1 MKRHVSLFLSLLTVM
16 SLLGGLLAFPAV
28 FAAEEPDPLAGFD
41 DLPDDPF
48 SGNYSEFEGKDGSK
62 TLVYDNG
69 SVMTQYKDGSTSSVD
84 YKGNLYST
92 APDGSCTVRTKGG
105 SSATEHAD
113 GRKSWT
119 TPDGKT
125 TTVNSDGSSSE
136 TFSNGLTKEY
146 DTEGGLVGIGFADG
160 KERIGTDEHG
170 DYKDGR
176 IKGPNGASMEVSDG
190 GNSIK
195 ITTPD
200 GTRYEYT
207 STGIADSEGG
217 RREITTITK
226 PDGTS
231 STVTETSHVNRDENG
246 RTTGS
251 TESTVKEILADGN
264 KYQSE
269 YITEYDPNGN
279 PVYNPQNVT
288 QFTGS
293 DGSTY
298 WTDNNSKAVEYR
310 DPNTGERF
318 CLDAKGNIVDYAG
331 DDVNVKAVYDTD
343 GNVVSSEWNWKDGA
357 KYTVSGGTG
366 VFVTPDGK
374 TYTTDGKGNVF
385 ENGRQI
391 KKDGKWIGGT
401 KGSFSS
407 DANDSKV
414 ENPLSDYYTDDYK
427 VEVTTGGYVS
437 DPKFSQY
444 WSVNTFNIYVTEIE
458 TDDSAA
464 NGSGTVLIEY
474 PALIPSGGIGVNVCG
489 RMEDMSGWPAK
500 KVNDIVSLYSSQKSF
515 DGTGTLPERGAA
527 YAYDYYGDQ
536 YLEVIYDSYLPV
548 NNVPNVYI
556 EYSLGFEFS
565 VDTTI
570 EDALKQ
576 IEPYDDAAKKVRYS
590 VEWDCRI
597 LKKPKDAKKDGKEE
611 EETIP
616 RGFVDPVGYFAL
628 SAGTTNTELQNM
640 MYTVDEYYLVPVN
653 LNTYGS
659 YIYDIARNG
668 DISFE
673 PSSVAVNGKTKYNIH
688 GSASGPNG
696 TDTIELTLT
705 NFGRRGS
712 FYKIQ
717 ADVSGSETVT
727 DGDDIR
733 QNEFDKWW
741 SSSWNMDNGAPNTS
755 ITFTTL
761 LTDDGGKEYPSK
773 YMATITF
780 RIAGIKPTK
789 RSEAY
794 LAEHDIKSI
803 APTEGGDDGLP
814 ETVGGIVAVSL
825 LTALI
830 GGAAGA
836 VVSAA
841 GGVAGAAA
849 GAVAET
855 AGEVVGEAAGT
866 GFDLGPHIR
875 MDEDGDLNVKDPA
888 TGEERLYKDNGDGTY
903 TNPLTGAT
911 YTPAELKDS
920 LESREENAELI
931 RQDEA
936 VREAAVA
943 EQAEENKKVSF
954 YDAEARAEREAAEK
968 EAAHDL
974 YKEKMYFKHGVE
986 EGDDKGVKRDIL
998 EHANEEYQEQAK
1010 YEARAEY
1017 ANAGYETAKQTK
1029 QAADVAIDVMAEID
1043 KTGMGKVVKDGYAV
1057 ASSAAGNAGEVMA
1070 GEKSVGA
1077 ALAQT
1082 VVDSAAELAK
1092 NHTDSVAGKYAAN
1105 IFGDSAKEMSKEA
1118 LKGGSLEDIRK
1129 AGEKGAISGA
1139 VNATVDVAFDGAG
1152 ELASSA
1158 MKDGEKVIGKVL
1170 GEEITKETAAD
1181 AAKTLTN
1188 DVVKNAL
1195 GDDDD

>member
-1 MKRHVSLFLSLLTVM
+1 MKRHVSLFFSLLTVM
-16 SLLGGLLAFPAV
+16 SLLCGLLAFPAA

-125 TTVNSDGSSSE
+125 TTVNPDGSSSE

-251 TESTVKEILADGN
+251 IESTVKEILVDGN

-343 GNVVSSEWNWKDGA
+343 GNVVSSEWDWKDGA

-385 ENGRQI
+385 ENGQQI

-401 KGSFSS
+401 KGSSSS

-464 NGSGTVLIEY
+464 NGSGTVLIGR
-474 PALIPSGGIGVNVCG
+474 PSLSAPSSYANVCG

-500 KVNDIVSLYSSQKSF
+500 KVNDIVSLYASQKSF
-515 DGTGTLPERGAA
+515 DGTGTLPGRGAA

-597 LKKPKDAKKDGKEE
+597 LKKPKDAKKDKNEDDKEK
-611 EETIP
+611 IP

-628 SAGTTNTELQNM
+628 SAGTTKTELQNM

-668 DISFE
+668 DIPFDAS
-673 PSSVAVNGKTKYNIH
+673 PVAVDGKTKYTIR
-688 GSASGPNG
+688 GAASGPKG

-733 QNEFDKWW
+733 QNKFDKWW

-803 APTEGGDDGLP
+803 APTESGDDGLP
-814 ETVGGIVAVSL
+814 ETVGGIIGVSL

-836 VVSAA
+836 IASTA
-841 GGVAGAAA
+841 GSITGAVMGEAGAAA
-849 GAVAET
+849 AEAVGSGLSGAD
-855 AGEVVGEAAGT
+855 
-866 GFDLGPHIR
+866 FGPHIR
-875 MDEDGDLNVKDPA
+875 MDGDGDLNVRDPA
-888 TGEERLYKDNGDGTY
+888 TGEERLYKSNGDGTY
-903 TNPLTGAT
+903 TNPMTGAT
-911 YTPAELKDS
+911 YTPEELKDS
-920 LESREENAELI
+920 LASREENADLI

-936 VREAAVA
+936 VRKEAVSA
-943 EQAEENKKVSF
+943 QAEDNKNVSF
-954 YDAEARAEREAAEK
+954 YDAEAKAEKAAAEK
-968 EAAHDL
+968 EEEHERFKD
-974 YKEKMYFKHGVE
+974 KMYFKHGAE
-986 EGDDKGVKRDIL
+986 EGDDKAVKKDIL
-998 EHANEEYQEQAK
+998 EKANAEYADQAK

-1017 ANAGYETAKQTK
+1017 ANAGYETAKETK
-1029 QAADVAIDVMAEID
+1029 QAADIAIDVMAEID
-1043 KTGMGKVVKDGYAV
+1043 QTGMGKVVKDGYAV
-1057 ASSAAGNAGEVMA
+1057 ASSAAGNVGEVMA
-1070 GEKSVGA
+1070 GEKTMGA
-1077 ALAQT
+1077 AIAQT
-1082 VVDSAAELAK
+1082 AVDSAAELAK

-1139 VNATVDVAFDGAG
+1139 ANATIDTVFDGAG
-1152 ELASSA
+1152 KFASAA
-1158 MKDGEKVIGKVL
+1158 MKDGGKAIGKAF
-1170 GEEITKETAAD
+1170 GEEITKETAANAVKTAAND
-1181 AAKTLTN
+1181 A
-1188 DVVKNAL
+1188 VKNSIS
-1195 GDDDD
+1195 DDD